1 MASIIWLSWQL
12 PQNKVLLGMM
22 SHNFFHPCPCSHTTK
37 NALNKKGNQCTIA
50 NLRKLFWDFF
60 ESRSEKK
67 KRCKKLWECNT
78 PPIVSNDQDKNTT
91 VLCLLSTLQLHLIG
105 PVNKMYSTLE
115 AIWPPSVD
123 WLWACSV
130 KKEGGIMVGVLLAT
144 IAGSFYKNLTSENHS
159 ILLHPGERLWVHWS
173 LSVKFFHR
181 AMKQNCIHNF
191 NGRYLLYLLETAW
204 S

>member
-1 MASIIWLSWQL
+1 MHHCQL
-12 PQNKVLLGMM
+12 KEVILG
-22 SHNFFHPCPCSHTTK
+22 
-37 NALNKKGNQCTIA
+37 
-50 NLRKLFWDFF
+50 LFWI
-60 ESRSEKK
+60 SKWKK
-67 KRCKKLWECNT
+67 KKDAKNYGNVIR

-123 WLWACSV
+123 WLGACSV